1 MNSPVK
7 NRWGSALAYR
17 DFRFLWAATAC
28 QSMGFGMDNVAL
40 GWLVYELTGD
50 AFMVGVTA
58 ALRMIPLF
66 LLGIVSGA
74 VADRVDR
81 RIVLRIVTLTGAINM
96 FVLGSLLVMGIDSV
110 WMVIALATLIGVSFA
125 FLLTLR
131 QSYTYDIVGSN
142 NSLNGLSMLQI
153 ASQGGAVFGSLL
165 AGFLIENIGVGWQ
178 FVVVGGTYF
187 LSVLVL
193 LGARES
199 GQAASIDKSS
209 VLSNLVGYVTLL
221 KDYPVLLILM
231 CLAATTEIFGFTHM
245 SLIPVFA
252 KDVLGVGA
260 GALGILTA
268 IKQLGGFLGLIA
280 LASLGDYRGKG
291 KLMFGITICFGLG
304 QVLFFA
310 VEGVVFFA
318 IVLLLVNACAMAVDT
333 LYKTL
338 MQENV
343 PNKDRGRA
351 MGAWVLSIG
360 TAPIGHLGI
369 GGIAG
374 AFGAPIAFLF
384 NGVVLTSA
392 GVISS
397 LSLVKIRRLP

>member
-1 MNSPVK
+1 
-7 NRWGSALAYR
+7 
-17 DFRFLWAATAC
+17 
-28 QSMGFGMDNVAL
+28 MDSVAL

-50 AFMVGVTA
+50 AFMVGVA
-58 ALRMIPLF
+58 AGLRMIPLF
-66 LLGIVSGA
+66 LLGTVSGA
-74 VADRVDR
+74 IADKVDR
-81 RIVLRIVTLTGAINM
+81 RILLRIVTLCGAINM
-96 FVLGSLLVMGIDSV
+96 IVLGGLLILGMGSV

-131 QSYTYDIVGSN
+131 QSYTYDIVGPN

-153 ASQGGAVFGSLL
+153 ASQGGGVFGALI

-193 LGARES
+193 FGARES
-199 GQAASIDKSS
+199 GQVASSDRSS
-209 VLSNLVGYVTLL
+209 VLSNLVGYVNLL
-221 KDYPVLLILM
+221 KGYPVLFILM

-245 SLIPVFA
+245 SLVPVFA

-260 GALGILTA
+260 GVLGVLTA
-268 IKQLGGFLGLIA
+268 VRQLGGFLGLAA

-291 KLMFGITICFGLG
+291 KLMFVITICFGLG

-310 VEGVVFFA
+310 VDRVVFFA
-318 IVLLLVNACAMAVDT
+318 LVLLFVNACAMAVDT

-338 MQENV
+338 MQDNV
-343 PNKDRGRA
+343 PNRHRGRA

-369 GGIAG
+369 GAIAG
-374 AFGAPIAFLF
+374 SFGAPVALLF
-384 NGVVLTSA
+384 NGVVLASA
-392 GVISS
+392 GVVSS
-397 LSLVKIRRLP
+397 LSLPKVRRLP